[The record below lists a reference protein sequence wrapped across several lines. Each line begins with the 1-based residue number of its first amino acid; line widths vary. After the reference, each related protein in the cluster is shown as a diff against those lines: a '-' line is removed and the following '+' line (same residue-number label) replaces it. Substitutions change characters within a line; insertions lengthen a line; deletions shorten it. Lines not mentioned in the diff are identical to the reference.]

1 MADYPFDDEY
11 MIYDKTTHM
20 YVLTA
25 KCALDELSID
35 LTTRL
40 GGRRTINPQGMIN
53 TALKTVSLML
63 YSYIYQFNN
72 RNDMQNLIIAR
83 YPSARNIIKEALK
96 QQLIY
101 YLTVGNLMRSTDK
114 DKRSMGIDELAK
126 MLLAQPLA
134 ETGSSILFMG
144 NYALSSV
151 DYVAEDI

>member
-83 YPSARNIIKEALK
+83 YPSARNIIKRSIEA
-96 QQLIY
+96 
-101 YLTVGNLMRSTDK
+101 TTN
-114 DKRSMGIDELAK
+114 
-126 MLLAQPLA
+126 
-134 ETGSSILFMG
+134 ILF
-144 NYALSSV
+144 NSW
-151 DYVAEDI
+151 